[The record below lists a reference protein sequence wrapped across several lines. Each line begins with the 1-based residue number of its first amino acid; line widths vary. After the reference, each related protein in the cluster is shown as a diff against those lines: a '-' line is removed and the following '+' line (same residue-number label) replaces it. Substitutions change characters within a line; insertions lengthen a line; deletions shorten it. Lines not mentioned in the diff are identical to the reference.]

1 VAASGKSII
10 STTSADPYVPVH
22 NASHHQPDMTKTKKM
37 SYGDMEGLF
46 CSVLRPDEL
55 RQHEL
60 SMDLELVKKK
70 IMSRDKNRTFRNS
83 FGPNC
88 QAQNPKK
95 SLNSKNTLE
104 NFIHGNFK
112 PLLFSTR
119 EERKQKT
126 LENYNHRISN
136 LSSNFTKEERQ
147 HSGKL

>member
-1 VAASGKSII
+1 MAASGKSTI

-37 SYGDMEGLF
+37 AYGDMKGLF
-46 CSVLRPDEL
+46 CSVLWPDEL

-60 SMDLELVKKK
+60 SMELELVKKK
-70 IMSRDKNRTFRNS
+70 SMSTDKNRTFRKS
-83 FGPNC
+83 FGHNC
-88 QAQNPKK
+88 QAQNPKVTE
-95 SLNSKNTLE
+95 LKNTLE
-104 NFIHGNFK
+104 NFDHRNFK

-126 LENYNHRISN
+126 MENYNHRISN
-136 LSSNFTKEERQ
+136 LSSNSTKEERQ